1 MQSQKLEVLGAH
13 QAKSR
18 DQLKQ
23 DFDRLSN
30 NRLGKILKKADKNT
44 LNCMKFAHYL
54 PVYEELFSKL
64 SVGSVKMLEVGIQHG
79 VSYGLWNNFFGR
91 ELLNWTAK
99 DID

>member
-1 MQSQKLEVLGAH
+1 MQSQQLKIVGAYH
-13 QAKSR
+13 SKSR

-23 DFDRLSN
+23 DFDRLSD

-64 SVGSVKMLEVGIQHG
+64 SVGSVKILEIGIQHG
-79 VSYGLWNNFFGR
+79 GSYGLWSNFFGR
-91 ELLNWTAK
+91 ELLN
-99 DID
+99 